1 MLFYFGKFSTLKKQG
16 ILILLL
22 WKISN
27 NIFRF
32 NILNQLS
39 VVYWYFDSTLQLVC
53 TINFND
59 VLFILKK
66 LLFPPETFCLRAIM
80 KHTHTCGNQDITSRF
95 AFRINRSSFV
105 VSFHH
110 PVTLWRS
117 IVSQHQTIFQRSR
130 TFWECAC
137 PRPALSS
144 IPSIWRKFGLGR
156 VWRTSKA
163 FRIFELLWSLLVTS
177 VLSVV
182 SCVFFPFILCVS
194 FLTFACALKIRAV
207 GWVVFVFK

>member
-32 NILNQLS
+32 NILSQLS

-80 KHTHTCGNQDITSRF
+80 KHTHTCGNQDITLGLLSELTDP
-95 AFRINRSSFV
+95 
-105 VSFHH
+105 H
-110 PVTLWRS
+110 
-117 IVSQHQTIFQRSR
+117 
-130 TFWECAC
+130 
-137 PRPALSS
+137 LSS
-144 IPSIWRKFGLGR
+144 PFTIQLPYGDRSCRSTKLSSNGAGHSESARAHDRHYR
-156 VWRTSKA
+156 V
-163 FRIFELLWSLLVTS
+163 SLRSGGNS
-177 VLSVV
+177 V
-182 SCVFFPFILCVS
+182 
-194 FLTFACALKIRAV
+194 
-207 GWVVFVFK
+207 